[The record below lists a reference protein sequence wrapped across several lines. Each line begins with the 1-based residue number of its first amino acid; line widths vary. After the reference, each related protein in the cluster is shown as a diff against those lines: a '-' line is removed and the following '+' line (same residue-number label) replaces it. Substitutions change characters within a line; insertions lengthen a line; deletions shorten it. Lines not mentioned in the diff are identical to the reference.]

1 MNAAS
6 ALVNG
11 WLLPTSM
18 GGGFLLLVT
27 WAVMRCLHQPARQ
40 QRVGEWG
47 LVAALLAAGL
57 VLAPSWLHVPLV
69 GGISASSTVT
79 PAVDSTGSPNRA
91 TAERGEESAMPPVD
105 SQGREASAMALTTP
119 TSPADGKS
127 MAYWLPMAPRHMP
140 LPGAPSA

>member
-1 MNAAS
+1 DHPC
-6 ALVNG
+6 
-11 WLLPTSM
+11 LLSFPPRRPSD
-18 GGGFLLLVT
+18 L
-27 WAVMRCLHQPARQ
+27 VMRCLHQPARQ

-91 TAERGEESAMPPVD
+91 TAEGGEI
-105 SQGREASAMALTTP
+105 GRA
-119 TSPADGKS
+119 TSELQSPDH
-127 MAYWLPMAPRHMP
+127 LV
-140 LPGAPSA
+140 